1 MHLHLLN
8 LIKLTHCSSG
18 LGKYFTIWQSLL
30 FILRSEIYAAAA
42 VSAFGC
48 QLKRCHLTVKRVNWA
63 KPNKGISTKEGVCVT
78 RFYALFKRNGPPFDT
93 RTHFSTWQR
102 GTNPFIVGSKISPYK
117 YTYNAYNRYLKK
129 VPSLVIFHAHLTF
142 ICIRLQFMQVARN
155 AVLVNPG

>member
-1 MHLHLLN
+1 MLLIYRDILEARIRLDLEIFWPIVARSKN
-8 LIKLTHCSSG
+8 LLARGSLSSKIYWPG
-18 LGKYFTIWQSLL
+18 LDPAL
-30 FILRSEIYAAAA
+30 SEIHAAEAA

-117 YTYNAYNRYLKK
+117 YTYNAYNRFLK
-129 VPSLVIFHAHLTF
+129 ST
-142 ICIRLQFMQVARN
+142 
-155 AVLVNPG
+155 

>member
-1 MHLHLLN
+1 MCSF
-8 LIKLTHCSSG
+8 LTRIILQSFKVNI
-18 LGKYFTIWQSLL
+18 LGRQSLL
-30 FILRSEIYAAAA
+30 LLFIHCVRSEIPNAFRQAAEAA
-42 VSAFGC
+42 VSSASTFGC

-117 YTYNAYNRYLKK
+117 YTYNAYNRYLK
-129 VPSLVIFHAHLTF
+129 ST
-142 ICIRLQFMQVARN
+142 
-155 AVLVNPG
+155 